1 MTDVAV
7 VLLDGKA
14 QVLAGE
20 ELVFGNEVMKT
31 FPVVGQER
39 VAFEADFI
47 EKFLTE
53 PAPAKARAAS
63 SRRPKSQG
71 RVRRLTGSNALQS
84 HILFVFF

>member
-20 ELVFGNEVMKT
+20 ELVFGNEAMKT

-53 PAPAKARAAS
+53 ILWGE
-63 SRRPKSQG
+63 RRGNDTIVAVSKP
-71 RVRRLTGSNALQS
+71 TGVPHATGQ
-84 HILFVFF
+84 